1 MFNLIKRGVK
11 SMAKTVNNIIS
22 NDNEVELAK
31 LKIVEECIKGV
42 GNALKGVGNTVE
54 KSVKGVGNALK
65 DPHTRKVAGV
75 IMIGLGVGLIA
86 SSNV

>member
-31 LKIVEECIKGV
+31 LKIVEDCIKGV
-42 GNALKGVGNTVE
+42 GNALKGIGNV
-54 KSVKGVGNALK
+54 LK

-75 IMIGLGVGLIA
+75 IMISLGVGLIA

>member
-1 MFNLIKRGVK
+1 MFNLFKRGVK

-31 LKIVEECIKGV
+31 LKIVEGCIKGV
-42 GNALKGVGNTVE
+42 GNAIEKG
-54 KSVKGVGNALK
+54 VKGVSNALK
-65 DPHTRKVAGV
+65 DPHARKVVGV
-75 IMIGLGVGLIA
+75 IMISLGVGLIA